1 MPDAAGVSAS
11 FPRKRILSTTTVDTY
26 QQERCAPILTAES
39 VSFGYGPL
47 RVVDQVSIQV
57 GPGETVVLLGPNGAG
72 KSTLMKGLIG
82 HLPLLT
88 GALNF
93 DGADISK
100 TPSSQRVRLG
110 VGYVPQ
116 MRDVFSTLS
125 VWENLGMGGYA
136 LPRSAV
142 QEQAEAM
149 LVLFP
154 ALGKLRRRRAGT
166 LSGGERK
173 MLAIARALMTSP
185 KVLILDEPT
194 SNLAPNVARGVLEDV
209 VARLSAA
216 GQAVLMVEQR
226 VEMALEA
233 ATFGYVLVQGQVR
246 LGRPAQVLRESGDEL
261 AQLFFRGGASAPLA
275 ADASAEH
282 SGSQA

>member
-1 MPDAAGVSAS
+1 
-11 FPRKRILSTTTVDTY
+11 LSTTVDTF
-26 QQERCAPILTAES
+26 QQERCAPILTADA
-39 VSFGYGPL
+39 VSFGYGSL

-93 DGADISK
+93 DGSDISN

-125 VWENLGMGGYA
+125 VWENLSMGGYA

-142 QEQAEAM
+142 NEQAEAM
-149 LVLFP
+149 LSLFP
-154 ALGKLRRRRAGT
+154 ALAKLRRRRAGT

-194 SNLAPNVARGVLEDV
+194 SNLAPNIARGVLEDV

-246 LGRPAQVLRESGDEL
+246 LGRPARVLRESGDEL
-261 AQLFFRGGASAPLA
+261 AQLFFRGGTPAPLA
-275 ADASAEH
+275 ADVEAER